1 MNQHYYT
8 ENPDSEIKEKTFIE
22 NLSGIEL
29 KFTSVSGVFSFGTK
43 IDKASCNL
51 IKNFSPSGRNVLDI
65 GCGYGAIG
73 LYIKAIFPEQKVTM
87 IDINNRALDYA
98 KSNAKA
104 NKLEV
109 EVLNSNLFSSLSNM
123 VFDDIV
129 SNPPIAA
136 GKELNTQLIQEAFQ
150 HISENGSLWL
160 VAFHNK
166 GGATLKNIMMN
177 VFGNVSDIDKS
188 GGIRVYK
195 SIKKLNYK

>member
-1 MNQHYYT
+1 MSQHYYT

-22 NLSGIEL
+22 NLSDLQL

-51 IKNFSPSGRNVLDI
+51 ITNFNPSGSNVLDI

-73 LYIKAIFPEQKVTM
+73 LYIKAFFPAQKVTM
-87 IDINNRALDYA
+87 IDINNRALNYA
-98 KSNAKA
+98 QNNAKV

-109 EVLNSNLFSSLSNM
+109 EVLNSNLFSSLSNRM
-123 VFDDIV
+123 FDDIV

-136 GKELNTQLIQEAFQ
+136 GKELNTHLIEQSYQ
-150 HISENGSLWL
+150 HLSENGSLWL

-166 GGATLKNIMMN
+166 GGSTLKNLMLN

-195 SIKKLNYK
+195 SKKILNQ